1 MSFIF
6 VFSTLGAMAADD
18 DDDFLILSIPPII
31 ASTVNRSPS
40 PPPPPPPPPAPLP
53 TTFGDIHPLLI
64 ADCYSSCHAD
74 GKGGYWVYD
83 TIGPSYQ
90 PAVAQ
95 TNAITPDLSPLLRK
109 SIGLDSHKGG
119 APYVL
124 NGPEYNLIHKWITDG
139 VLPP

>member
-1 MSFIF
+1 MKKAILVLMSFIF

-40 PPPPPPPPPAPLP
+40 PLPLP
-53 TTFGDIHPLLI
+53 TTFGDIHPLLV

-74 GKGGYWVYD
+74 GRGGYWVYD
-83 TIGPSYQ
+83 TISPSYQ

-95 TNAITPDLSPLLRK
+95 TNTITPDLSPLLRK

-124 NGPEYNLIHKWITDG
+124 NGPEYNLIRKWITDG